1 MSFPVPLPPHLEHA
15 TQALGI
21 RMEDI
26 SESFTRGSGHGGQKV
41 NKTNNCVELTH
52 RPTGISV
59 RVHEQRE
66 QHRNREIAYQMLI
79 QHIIDR
85 HSSQE
90 QQKQHELF
98 LKKLG
103 KRRRTLSAQ
112 KTVLLNKRLHGA
124 LKRNRQPPQDDSSL
138 DSPGMT

>member
-1 MSFPVPLPPHLEHA
+1 MAFPVPLPPHLEHA
-15 TQALGI
+15 AQQLGI

-26 SESFTRGSGHGGQKV
+26 SEAFTRGSGHGGQKV

-66 QHRNREIAYQMLI
+66 QHRNRELAYQMLI
-79 QHIIDR
+79 QHIIDK
-85 HSSQE
+85 HSAE
-90 QQKQHELF
+90 EHQKQRELF
-98 LKKLG
+98 LKKMSR
-103 KRRRTLSAQ
+103 RRRTPSAQ

-124 LKRNRQPPQDDSSL
+124 LKRGRKPTSGEDGQIL
-138 DSPGMT
+138 